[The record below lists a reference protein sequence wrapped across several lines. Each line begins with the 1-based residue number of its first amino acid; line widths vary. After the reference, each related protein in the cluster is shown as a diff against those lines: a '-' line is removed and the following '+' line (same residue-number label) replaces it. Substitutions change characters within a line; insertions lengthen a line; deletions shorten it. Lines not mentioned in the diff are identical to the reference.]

1 MILIAKMGCNCQFL
15 SIQMGKQQLHDCK
28 ARNRWINTMAS
39 ERAVDHS
46 KSQTEHASTM
56 SHLWKKAAVQ
66 GDVWTELSYLGH
78 TKNFSLDLTLVNLW
92 LEYCV
97 KFGALCFKKMYLSK
111 STNRRKE
118 QEGEKT
124 PTNQSEFMKNVTQTE
139 NMNDLDFLEI
149 SRD

>member
-1 MILIAKMGCNCQFL
+1 MNRTVIFRTYKEFL
-15 SIQMGKQQLHDCK
+15 
-28 ARNRWINTMAS
+28 
-39 ERAVDHS
+39 
-46 KSQTEHASTM
+46 
-56 SHLWKKAAVQ
+56 
-66 GDVWTELSYLGH
+66 
-78 TKNFSLDLTLVNLW
+78 LDLTLVNLW